1 MASIVIVGDTMSE
14 IPELKGIIDDL
25 LKGKISITNF
35 MKFLEDNNL
44 EPELVRVGEEN
55 HEEEFDSD
63 GDTKEAVAADLFKR
77 LGEIRKIYRRESYK
91 NKAYKVPFTTNSII
105 EFMKLL
111 ELPTEKIEKSLDECR
126 RYYYTHKRYTSW
138 DEFESD
144 MRNEFGIKDLNGPLP
159 NKTPEWIPELI
170 NRVKIEHLKLYTST
184 PLYHEYL
191 FEEILK
197 NFHNWTPVEILGI
210 NELRAKKNTKALEE
224 ILNSVKAKKGVN
236 VSKLFS
242 EVMNEKPKT
251 RQDVEKFMKDQH
263 EELKSIFEE
272 IINSKESFDSSELV
286 YYNNLC
292 MDGCKKELESIL
304 ESLTKP
310 KTVKATTSSSKKSRS
325 TSSTSKTKK
334 STEK

>member
-14 IPELKGIIDDL
+14 IPELKGIINDL

-35 MKFLEDNNL
+35 MKFLEDNDL
-44 EPELVRVGEEN
+44 KPELVRVGEEN
-55 HEEEFDSD
+55 NEEDFDSD
-63 GDTKEAVAADLFKR
+63 GDTKEDVAADLFKR

-91 NKAYKVPFTTNSII
+91 NKAYKVPFTINSII

-138 DEFESD
+138 NEFESD
-144 MRNEFGIKDLNGPLP
+144 MKNEFDIKDLNGPLP

-170 NRVKIEHLKLYTST
+170 KRVKIDLKPATT

-197 NFHNWTPVEILGI
+197 NFHNWTPFEILGI

-224 ILNSVKAKKGVN
+224 ILKAVNDKKGVN
-236 VSKLFS
+236 TSKLFS

-251 RQDVEKFMKDQH
+251 RPDVEKFMKDQH

-310 KTVKATTSSSKKSRS
+310 KTVKTTTSSSNKTKRS
-325 TSSTSKTKK
+325 SSASKTKK
-334 STEK
+334 SAEK